1 MTNLWLTTYEKNKNQ
16 YKHII
21 TKDSYSYIAFRTDK
35 GLNDFIYR
43 SGAKFTQQN
52 ESNHSEYGKVES
64 FISTNI
70 DVKEVSF
77 WEVSDIPDNAS
88 LYKDLSNGS
97 LVDCYYTNI
106 NNIYTV
112 YRPNP
117 NAKKVYK
124 PMDTEQ
130 HIHYILNN
138 Y

>member
-1 MTNLWLTTYEKNKNQ
+1 MTNLWLTSYEKNKDQ

-35 GLNDFIYR
+35 GLHDFIAR
-43 SGAKFTQQN
+43 SGAEFIKLSDN
-52 ESNHSEYGKVES
+52 ESLQHGKSQS
-64 FISTNI
+64 FIAKNI
-70 DVKEVSF
+70 SLIEEHF
-77 WEVSDIPDNAS
+77 WKIDEIPANAE

-97 LVDCYYTNI
+97 LVDCYYTKEND
-106 NNIYTV
+106 IYTV

-117 NAKKVYK
+117 NAKNVYK
-124 PMDTEQ
+124 PMEIEQ

>member
-35 GLNDFIYR
+35 CLNDFISR
-43 SGAKFTQQN
+43 SGAKFTKHN
-52 ESNHSEYGKVES
+52 ESNHSEYGKVEG

-70 DVKEVSF
+70 NLKEELF
-77 WEVSDIPDNAS
+77 WEVSEIPDNAS

-106 NNIYTV
+106 NNVYTV

-117 NAKKVYK
+117 NATKVYK
-124 PMDTEQ
+124 PMDIEQ

-138 Y
+138 H